1 MRQPHFNIPP
11 QQPFNHFQNHMPN
24 FGYQAPPPYQRMMP
38 PQGGFSGPNFG
49 PGPGPRPRFDSF
61 METANKFLSTYQS
74 FQPLIAQATPLFKNL
89 PALWKLYKGFQS
101 VPSTPRDD
109 RKDRFNPPSPRRE
122 ERLYRR
128 EDIESRTYR
137 TREYNQNTQKPGVSL
152 PRIYQPP
159 FHY

>member
-1 MRQPHFNIPP
+1 MRQPPFYSHIPP
-11 QQPFNHFQNHMPN
+11 QQPYNHFPNQMPN

-38 PQGGFSGPNFG
+38 PQGRFS
-49 PGPGPRPRFDSF
+49 GPGPRPAPRFESF

-101 VPSTPRDD
+101 VPSTPRND
-109 RKDRFNPPSPRRE
+109 RKNRFNTPSPRRE
-122 ERLYRR
+122 EHSYRH
-128 EDIESRTYR
+128 ENMENRTYQ
-137 TREYNQNTQKPGVSL
+137 TREYHQHTQKPGVSL

-159 FHY
+159 FHISK